1 MSLLLVLFFISVHC
15 DEKTT
20 ENRVFTREEVST
32 MTPFEL
38 KKILFDRGVP
48 CPNCRERKHFEEQIL
63 ATNGLPNTYPQQPG
77 RRRSGRQQF
86 QAGKP
91 ASPFQKGLDDPHD
104 LLRNKRKYPHG
115 PTREDQFGENFK
127 KSDKSV

>member
-1 MSLLLVLFFISVHC
+1 
-15 DEKTT
+15 
-20 ENRVFTREEVST
+20 

-63 ATNGLPNTYPQQPG
+63 GMTFPLFHTPFSSLVATNGLPNTYPQQPG